1 MTANRLLPTTLISLL
16 LLAGCAATERA
27 GACRRCA
34 PRPDNAAQGIAMLER
49 VSWGVNGG
57 SARQLQRKA
66 GSATCRHNCI
76 RKASLPP
83 AIQAQ
88 IDAMTI
94 SQVPL
99 DQLVMSMEQAQGV
112 GRRDGRAGQAAGARI
127 TSRS

>member
-16 LLAGCAATERA
+16 LLAGCAFAMAARWRLPAMRA
-27 GACRRCA
+27 A
-34 PRPDNAAQGIAMLER
+34 PDNAAQGIAMLER

-57 SARQLQRKA
+57 SARQLRGRLAALPA
-66 GSATCRHNCI
+66 GAIAS

-112 GRRDGRAGQAAGARI
+112 GRRDG
-127 TSRS
+127 